1 MKGVPHPPRCRGS
14 NPGASLIRT
23 RSIAQ
28 TGEEKVAMAPA
39 PPPAP
44 EVLIIEDQFDLR
56 ETLADLLELE
66 GYRVQTA
73 ANGQEA
79 LDHLHRAARPQVIL
93 LDLRMPRS
101 EERRVG

>member
-23 RSIAQ
+23 RGIAQ
-28 TGEEKVAMAPA
+28 AGEEKVAMAPA

-56 ETLADLLELE
+56 MPVMNGWVFRQQQQASPTLAVIPVVVMSGE
-66 GYRVQTA
+66 GDV
-73 ANGQEA
+73 GQEA
-79 LDHLHRAARPQVIL
+79 ATLQAA
-93 LDLRMPRS
+93 
-101 EERRVG
+101 GH